1 MFSKLKNIFSRKVII
16 SLIIL
21 LSVIGAIQVRAIFE
35 VNPMQVTPPD
45 SFIKAGLVLTLIEE
59 DEKYYLKK
67 EYFSNTGTYE
77 SPATEQQ
84 ISYED
89 YSLMRNNGSY
99 DILEKR
105 NRHIVNDV
113 YVDEYYKAYSDNEV
127 MAGNY
132 VAEVIDGYFVPIQ
145 YSDGHR
151 AQQTGF
157 INDGGI
163 YYKVTKFVDSDNNY
177 TKSAT
182 YWLLSQYEYEQEK
195 LNNSYDFEEIVEWDI
210 SDDGNTITKTISYY
224 DAEGNYLMRPIVLQL
239 TGFDDL
245 EEYLNPDD
253 IDPTPTPTGTPTPTT
268 TGTPTPTTVVSPTLV
283 IITPSPSVSVVP
295 STTVAPSVSPTGT
308 TTTPSVGTPTPTEA
322 PWGGTEVQI
331 DDSGILFENI
341 VSTLTNSAT
350 DASGDGSL
358 SDSSLQPAI
367 VQGVYD
373 DAGNFIPMDADGNIV
388 PSEAGVFDED
398 GNFTPN
404 AGSGYYD
411 SEGVWHPTEL
421 IPGVFDEEGNF
432 VTEDGTYD
440 ENGNFIPD
448 GGNEETP
455 IEGYLDENGN
465 LILPDGT
472 IIDNQGIVHL
482 DGVTSQLIDNNG
494 IEKVNP
500 YGKLTLDFNG
510 NMVIWNKEGYYD
522 ENGLFYGTD
531 GSIGYFDSYGRFT
544 RSRINPFSKTS
555 KGFYD
560 VNGDFHSFNTI
571 FKTENDTL
579 QLILMPD
586 LGISVTSTT
595 VTVPDSPYVYTTNG
609 LTTKDG
615 VTGYFNSDGDFLKSD
630 RNAYKG
636 GFFDDKGRWIDDFLI
651 RIDTTKSAS
660 LSYGFFDKYGV
671 YTTPNN
677 DRGYFDE
684 TGKFIVNRENPYP
697 SGYYDW
703 NGEFTKF
710 GKIYYD
716 VLGNVHKTGS
726 DEMIATDGSVVIAE
740 SEKGIIDK
748 KNNWFKLGNVITP
761 EGHIGHYNEFAE
773 YEDGQIP
780 YADGYYDADGNF
792 FRYDGIVILADGTVG
807 YFDENGVFHEGVQNG
822 IMDSNGNYILADGT
836 VITPDGRIGYYDENG
851 VFHEGE
857 NPYVDGYYDENGVW
871 HSFGEEGYVDKNGN
885 TVLPNGLVMTPDG
898 AVGYY
903 DENGNFIEL
912 DQNELPEGAWVDE
925 NGIIHLADGTLIYPD
940 GTKVLPDGTI
950 ILPDGTILPPG
961 STIDAD
967 GTIHLPDGT
976 TILPDGT
983 KILPD
988 GTVILPDGTVGYY
1001 DENGNFVEGL
1011 PDGAWVDE
1019 NGVIHLADGTLI
1031 YPDGTTVLPDGTVI
1045 LPDGTVTTGYIDEN
1059 GNLVL
1064 ADGTVITPDGKVGYY
1079 DENGVWH
1086 EGENPYEG
1094 GYYDENGVWHEDGE
1108 GLPEGAWIDENGV
1121 IHLADGTLIY
1131 PDGTTVL
1138 PDGTVILPDGTVTTG
1153 YIDENGNLVLADGTV
1168 ITPDGKVGYY
1178 DENGVWHEGENP
1190 YANGYYDENGVWHEL
1205 ENETGIPY
1213 EGGYYD
1219 ENGVW
1224 HSFSELP
1231 EGAYIDANGNLVMPD
1246 GTVITPDGKIGYYD
1260 ENGVW
1265 HEGENPYEG
1274 GYYDENGVWH
1284 ATGYYDADGNYIMS
1298 DGTIVKPDGT
1308 VILPDGTVVSG
1319 YVDENGNLVIT
1330 DNLSGDGYY
1339 DVSGKLMSGENP
1351 NANGFY
1357 DADGNYYLTGDDGY
1371 YDENGTYHAADGTV
1385 GYYDENG
1392 VFHEGLEN
1400 PYVNGFYDENGV
1412 WHGGSEEAEVMGYY
1426 DENGVWH
1433 EGENPYEGG
1442 YYDENGVWHDASE
1455 LGYVD
1460 SNGNTVLPNGVVLNE
1475 NGVAGYYDENGIWHE
1490 GPIPYEGGYYDE
1502 NGVWHDITTDANGNM
1517 ILPNGVVVDSDGNVI
1532 GTMGT
1537 VEYENTEPLV
1547 AYYDENG
1554 NLQYGTENPYEGGY
1568 YDANGNW
1575 HSDNG
1580 DAWIDANGNAH
1591 VQTEGIGYYDADGN
1605 FHLYGQDGYYD
1616 ENGNYHAADGTVGY
1630 YDANGVFHEGENNP
1644 YPDGYYDADGN
1655 WHPYGEAGY
1664 FDAQGNWHDDVTNDV
1679 IGYYDENGV
1688 WHEGR
1693 NPYVNGYYDEN
1704 GVWHGDGE
1712 PLKAYYDANGELQ
1725 YGDSPYTDGW
1735 YDANGNFHPYDADG
1749 YFDSTGTYHTKDGDV
1764 GYFDADGIWHEGTNP
1779 NLYGYYDSEGNFH
1792 PAGDTGYFDVNGTY
1806 HAADGTFG
1814 YYDENG
1820 VWHEGQENP
1829 YPDGYYDANG
1839 NFHPFNEEGWY
1850 DADGVFHSYTYY
1862 VNRYNAFDNSYIYF
1876 TGTWRTATENAQFRL
1891 AGNTVQFSINKK
1903 AFNQVYADTGFY
1915 VGLNSLLEYEEAADI
1930 LHMIAISTNN
1940 VFVQDNEAC
1949 MLVYNGRMITL
1960 TRNDRTT
1967 VRTLQKMFENT
1978 NIDITVRKSR
1988 VMRKFALVDAI
1999 ESERD
2004 IKLKFFDKIITP
2016 ENPLIVLD
2024 NEAYVA
2030 LNDVADFISY
2040 DYSIKPA
2047 GKERKVTFKLKK
2059 KIQNEQLRSY
2069 MAENIVFTTNEGTV
2083 EYNDKNG
2090 KNVTEYYS
2098 KVRPTLITLD
2108 SGYTTTYIPVKMVP
2122 RFTGCNASYETTSGY
2137 IDFSYGDGL
2146 PLIQK
2151 FYDVSEELV
2160 GDDGMAKID
2169 VNADGVPM
2177 TSGKTGEN
2185 IQGTVIN
2192 KVTPTPMADED
2203 YGTLFGSETLGSLK
2217 DDDVE

>member
-1 MFSKLKNIFSRKVII
+1 MFYKLKKLLSAKVII
-16 SLIIL
+16 SFLIL
-21 LSVIGAIQVRAIFE
+21 VSVIGFISVRAFLE
-35 VNPMQVTPPD
+35 VDPMQVTPPD
-45 SFIKAGLVLTLIEE
+45 SFIKSGLVLTLIEE

-77 SPATEQQ
+77 APATEQQ

-89 YSLMRNNGSY
+89 YSLMRSNGSY

-113 YVDEYYKAYSDNEV
+113 YVDEYYKSYSDGEV

-132 VAEVIDGYFVPIQ
+132 VAEVLDGYFVPIQ
-145 YSDGHR
+145 YPDGHR

-163 YYKVTKFVDSDNNY
+163 YYQVTKFVDSDGNY
-177 TKSAT
+177 TKSAN
-182 YWLLSQYEYEQEK
+182 YRLLSQYEYEQAK
-195 LNNSYDFEEIVEWDI
+195 LNVNYDFEEVVEWDV

-224 DAEGNYLMRPIVLQL
+224 DNSGNYLMRPIVLQL

-245 EEYLNPDD
+245 EEYINPEE
-253 IDPTPTPTGTPTPTT
+253 IDPTPSPTT
-268 TGTPTPTTVVSPTLV
+268 TVTPSVTTVPTEIVSPTLV
-283 IITPSPSVSVVP
+283 IITPTIAPVTETPSV
-295 STTVAPSVSPTGT
+295 TVAPSVTT
-308 TTTPSVGTPTPTEA
+308 TTTPSTETPTV
-322 PWGGTEVQI
+322 TEVPTPWAGMTFEFADNGTLFAEI
-331 DDSGILFENI
+331 DGSF
-341 VSTLTNSAT
+341 TNSPLGGN
-350 DASGDGSL
+350 SEGSIADPNL
-358 SDSSLQPAI
+358 EPQ
-367 VQGVYD
+367 VVMGVYD
-373 DAGNFIPMDADGNIV
+373 DAGNFIPIDADGNIV
-388 PSEAGVFDED
+388 PSEGGVFDAD

-411 SEGVWHPTEL
+411 SEGVWHPTEI
-421 IPGVFDEEGNF
+421 IPGVYDEEGNF
-432 VTEDGTYD
+432 ITDEGTYD

-455 IEGYLDENGN
+455 IEGYLDEDGN

-482 DGVTSQLIDNNG
+482 DGVESLLIDNNG
-494 IEKVNP
+494 IEKILP
-500 YGKLTLDFNG
+500 HGKLTLDFNG
-510 NMVIWNKEGYYD
+510 NMVIWNEEGHYD
-522 ENGLFYGTD
+522 ENGLFYAEDGTV
-531 GSIGYFDSYGRFT
+531 GYFDSYGRFT
-544 RSRINPFSKTS
+544 KSRINPFSKIEN
-555 KGFYD
+555 GFYD

-571 FKTENDTL
+571 YKTENDTL

-586 LGISVTSTT
+586 LGLTVTSTT
-595 VTVPDSPYVYTTNG
+595 VSIPDSNYVFTTNG
-609 LTTKDG
+609 LTTIDG

-636 GFFDDKGRWIDDFLI
+636 GFFDEKGRWIDDFLI
-651 RIDTTKSAS
+651 KIDKTKSAS

-703 NGEFTKF
+703 NGTLTKF

-726 DEMIATDGSVVIAE
+726 DEIIATDGTIVIAE

-748 KNNWFKLGNVITP
+748 NNNWFKLGDVITP

-780 YADGYYDADGNF
+780 YVDGYYDADGNF

-807 YFDENGVFHEGVQNG
+807 YFDENGEFHEGVLNG
-822 IMDSNGNYILADGT
+822 IMDSNGNYILPDGT
-836 VITPDGRIGYYDENG
+836 VITPDGLIGYYDENG

-871 HSFGEEGYVDKNGN
+871 HSFEEEGYVDKNGN
-885 TVLPNGLVMTPDG
+885 TVLPNGLVVTPDG
-898 AVGYY
+898 AIGYY
-903 DENGNFIEL
+903 DENGEFIEL
-912 DQNELPEGAWVDE
+912 ESGDELPEGAWIDE

-940 GTKVLPDGTI
+940 GTMVLPDGTI
-950 ILPDGTILPPG
+950 ILPDGTVLPEG
-961 STIDAD
+961 STIDED

-983 KILPD
+983 VILPD
-988 GTVILPDGTVGYY
+988 GTVILPDGTIGYY

-1011 PDGAWVDE
+1011 PEGAWVDE
-1019 NGVIHLADGTLI
+1019 NGITHL
-1031 YPDGTTVLPDGTVI
+1031 PDGTMVLPDGTIILPDGTTI
-1045 LPDGTVTTGYIDEN
+1045 LPDGTV
-1059 GNLVL
+1059 
-1064 ADGTVITPDGKVGYY
+1064 
-1079 DENGVWH
+1079 
-1086 EGENPYEG
+1086 
-1094 GYYDENGVWHEDGE
+1094 
-1108 GLPEGAWIDENGV
+1108 LPEGAWIDENGV

-1131 PDGTTVL
+1131 PDGTMVL
-1138 PDGTVILPDGTVTTG
+1138 PDGTVILPDGTITTG
-1153 YIDENGNLVLADGTV
+1153 YIDENGNLILADGTV
-1168 ITPDGKVGYY
+1168 ITPDGAVGYY

-1205 ENETGIPY
+1205 EGSEIGIPY

-1231 EGAYIDANGNLVMPD
+1231 EGAYIDENGNLVMPD
-1246 GTVITPDGKIGYYD
+1246 GTVITPDGLIGYYD

-1265 HEGENPYEG
+1265 HEGESPYEG

-1284 ATGYYDADGNYIMS
+1284 ATGYYDADGNYVMS
-1298 DGTIVKPDGT
+1298 DGTIVMPDGT

-1319 YVDENGNLVIT
+1319 YIDENGNLVIT
-1330 DNLSGDGYY
+1330 DGLSGDGYY
-1339 DVSGKLMSGENP
+1339 DEAGNLMSGENP

-1357 DADGNYYLTGDDGY
+1357 DADGNYYLVGDDGY
-1371 YDENGTYHAADGTV
+1371 YDVNGTYHAADGTI

-1392 VFHEGLEN
+1392 VWHEGEN

-1412 WHGGSEEAEVMGYY
+1412 WHGGAEEAEVMGYY

-1442 YYDENGVWHDASE
+1442 WYDENGVWHDASE

-1460 SNGNTVLPNGVVLNE
+1460 ENGNTVLPNGVVLNE

-1502 NGVWHDITTDANGNM
+1502 NGVWHDIETDANGNM
-1517 ILPNGVVVDSDGNVI
+1517 ILPDGTIIGPDGNVI
-1532 GTMGT
+1532 GVMGT
-1537 VEYENTEPLV
+1537 VEYENTEPLIS
-1547 AYYDENG
+1547 YYDENG

-1575 HSDNG
+1575 HSLDG
-1580 DAWIDANGNAH
+1580 EAWIDSNGNAH
-1591 VQTEGIGYYDADGN
+1591 IQTDGIGYYDADGN
-1605 FHLYGQDGYYD
+1605 FHLYGEEGYYD
-1616 ENGNYHAADGTVGY
+1616 ENGNYVLPDGTFGY
-1630 YDANGVFHEGENNP
+1630 YDENGVFHPGENNP
-1644 YPDGYYDADGN
+1644 YPDGYYDSEGN
-1655 WHPYGEAGY
+1655 WHPYGETGY
-1664 FDAQGNWHDDVTNDV
+1664 FDANGVWHDDVTNDV
-1679 IGYYDENGV
+1679 IGYYDENGE

-1725 YGDSPYTDGW
+1725 YGDSPYADGW
-1735 YDANGNFHPYDADG
+1735 YDANGNFHPYDSDG
-1749 YFDSTGTYHTKDGDV
+1749 YFDSTGTYHTKDGQV
-1764 GYFDADGIWHEGTNP
+1764 GYYDADGIWHEGTNP
-1779 NLYGYYDSEGNFH
+1779 NLYGYYDSEGNYH

-1806 HAADGTFG
+1806 HSSSGVIG

-1829 YPDGYYDANG
+1829 YDGGWYDANG
-1839 NFHPFNEEGWY
+1839 NFHPFDEDGWY
-1850 DADGVFHSYTYY
+1850 DSEGIFHEYKYT
-1862 VNRYNAFDNSYIYF
+1862 VKRYDHLDSSYIYF
-1876 TGTWRTATENAQFRL
+1876 TGRWRTATENAQFRL
-1891 AGNTVQFSINKK
+1891 SGNTVQFTINKK
-1903 AFNQVYADTGFY
+1903 ALNKIYADTGLY
-1915 VGLNSLLEYEEAADI
+1915 IGLNSIMEYEEAADI
-1930 LHMIAISTNN
+1930 LHMIAVSTGNE
-1940 VFVQDNEAC
+1940 FVQDNEAC
-1949 MLVYNGRMITL
+1949 MLIYNGRMITL
-1960 TRNDRTT
+1960 TREDKLT
-1967 VRTLQKMFENT
+1967 VRTLQKIFENT
-1978 NIDITVRKSR
+1978 NIEITVRKTRLS
-1988 VMRKFALVDAI
+1988 KKYALVDAV
-1999 ESERD
+1999 EKETD
-2004 IKLKFFDKIITP
+2004 IKLKFNDIITTP
-2016 ENPLIVLD
+2016 ENPLIVID
-2024 NEAYVA
+2024 NEAYIA
-2030 LNDVADFISY
+2030 LNDIASFISY
-2040 DYSIKPA
+2040 DYSIKPS
-2047 GKERKVTFKLKK
+2047 GSERRVNFKLKK
-2059 KIQNEQLRSY
+2059 SIPNEELRSY
-2069 MAENIVFTTNEGTV
+2069 MAESISFVTNEGKVLYTA
-2083 EYNDKNG
+2083 KNG
-2090 KNVTEYYS
+2090 RDITEYYS

-2122 RFTGCNASYETTSGY
+2122 RFTGCNASYDTINRM
-2137 IDFSYGDGL
+2137 IDFSYDEGL
-2146 PLIQK
+2146 PMIQK
-2151 FYDVSEELV
+2151 FYDVSEDLV
-2160 GDDGMAKID
+2160 GDNGIAKMTENPDGSPVAINSSED
-2169 VNADGVPM
+2169 YIQRAINREPEEENEDDYSSLFTLSDAYGDGV
-2177 TSGKTGEN
+2177 E
-2185 IQGTVIN
+2185 
-2192 KVTPTPMADED
+2192 
-2203 YGTLFGSETLGSLK
+2203 
-2217 DDDVE
+2217 